1 MIEPNMLIQFLLSS
15 MVLTISPGPDIIYVI
30 TQSISN
36 GKKYGIYTSAGL
48 VCGILI
54 HTTLVYL
61 GVSLLI
67 RENPILFTGLK
78 YLGAI
83 YLLYLA
89 YQVYR
94 SDSNQQIDFDQK
106 VTKKSP
112 SSLFVQGF
120 VMNVL
125 NPKVTLFFLAYF
137 PGFIEPNKGQV
148 ALQTYE
154 LGLVFMIQAFL
165 IFSILAVLAD
175 RFTAYIRKNRNFQP
189 IIKWAQ
195 LLVFIGLAIF
205 LVL

>member
-1 MIEPNMLIQFLLSS
+1 MIELNLLIQFILSS

-36 GKKYGIYTSAGL
+36 GKKYGIYTAAGL
-48 VCGILI
+48 VSGILI

-61 GVSLLI
+61 GVSILI
-67 RENPILFTGLK
+67 RENPLLFNGLK

-83 YLLYLA
+83 YLIYLA
-89 YQVYR
+89 YQVYK
-94 SDSNQQIDFDQK
+94 SDSKSQIDFDKK
-106 VTKKSP
+106 VAKKSP
-112 SSLFVQGF
+112 KSLFLQGF

-137 PGFIEPNKGQV
+137 PGFINPEKGQV
-148 ALQTYE
+148 AIQTYE
-154 LGLVFMIQAFL
+154 LGVVFMIQAFL
-165 IFSILAVLAD
+165 IFFVLAILAD
-175 RFTAYIRKNRNFQP
+175 RFTSYIRSNKNFQP

-195 LLVFIGLAIF
+195 FAVFIGLAIF